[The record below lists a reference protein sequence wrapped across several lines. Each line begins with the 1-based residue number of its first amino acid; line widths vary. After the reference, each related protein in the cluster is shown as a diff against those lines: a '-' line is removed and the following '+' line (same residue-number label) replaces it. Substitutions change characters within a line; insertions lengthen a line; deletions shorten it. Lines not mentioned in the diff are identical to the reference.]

1 MKIRDAVTTA
11 LLLLVI
17 LLGYAYMQHA
27 DAESAC
33 SDQVVL
39 SGRMT

>member
-1 MKIRDAVTTA
+1 MKLRDLSTVV
-11 LLLLVI
+11 LLLLVV

-33 SDQVVL
+33 RDHAFTER
-39 SGRMT
+39 GEP

>member
-1 MKIRDAVTTA
+1 MKLRDLSTMA

-33 SDQVVL
+33 RDQAIYER
-39 SGRMT
+39 GEP

>member
-1 MKIRDAVTTA
+1 MKIRDFVTTT
-11 LLLLVI
+11 LLVLVV

-33 SDQVVL
+33 RDHAVIY
-39 SGRMT
+39 GRTT